1 MFFQLD
7 EVTKN
12 KYLLCFHS
20 LIIRIYIYMTTW
32 DEKPRP
38 CPECRSAHGF
48 LILPRLHSSYKKDG
62 RLIWDALTRTHCAF
76 NIPQINDKCMSRQ
89 LHVALCMIQC
99 YRTRSHQKLDKT
111 PLLILSAQNLLLRS
125 CFYLFCLYY
134 VLLCILFSWFYL
146 TDALF
151 APFF

>member
-12 KYLLCFHS
+12 KKNLSCFHS

-48 LILPRLHSSYKKDG
+48 LILQTSDFIAHIRKTGDQVE
-62 RLIWDALTRTHCAF
+62 RETRT
-76 NIPQINDKCMSRQ
+76 NINIVCN
-89 LHVALCMIQC
+89 
-99 YRTRSHQKLDKT
+99 
-111 PLLILSAQNLLLRS
+111 ILS
-125 CFYLFCLYY
+125 
-134 VLLCILFSWFYL
+134 
-146 TDALF
+146 
-151 APFF
+151 